1 MLGVWDLAGL
11 EARDW
16 GFSVVFLV
24 FVRGF
29 FFCSLFFLLFW
40 CPFCIL
46 RVCFGAPLR
55 FLCYFIIYLS
65 KKKNNIRLGARNPPL
80 GKDTKLGQ

>member
-1 MLGVWDLAGL
+1 VWDLAGL

-16 GFSVVFLV
+16 GFSVTFL
-24 FVRGF
+24 GF
-29 FFCSLFFLLFW
+29 FRVSFFALFFLLFW

-55 FLCYFIIYLS
+55 FLCYLVIDLS
-65 KKKNNIRLGARNPPL
+65 KYF
-80 GKDTKLGQ
+80 